1 MKKILIAI
9 EDDFTRRV
17 YSKIFADEKLEV
29 LETKSG
35 KEALDLAKKETL
47 DIILADVSLSEIGG
61 LELLE
66 SLKKE
71 TLTQRIPII
80 IFTQSEREGDRKK
93 AMELEAK
100 DFIVGI
106 LMSPPEVL
114 LRVKSHSGE
123 EKSYQLAINKDLK
136 EAKDLAKD
144 LGYNPN
150 LMCPKCD
157 GSLHLFLVRDF
168 TKGKNYF
175 KVSFI
180 CPKCR

>member
-9 EDDFTRRV
+9 DDNFIRKV
-17 YSKIFADEKLEV
+17 YSKVFADEKLEV

-35 KEALDLAKKETL
+35 KEALDLAKKETP
-47 DIILADVSLSEIGG
+47 DIILADVSLSEMGG

-71 TLTQRIPII
+71 TLTQKIPII
-80 IFTQSEREGDRKK
+80 IFTQLEREGDRKK

-100 DFIVGI
+100 DFILGI
-106 LMSPPEVL
+106 LTPPPEVL
-114 LRVKSHSGE
+114 LRVKTHLGE
-123 EKSYQLAINKDLK
+123 EKTYQLAISKDSK

-150 LMCPKCD
+150 LICPKCNTP
-157 GSLHLFLVRDF
+157 LHLFLIRDF

-175 KVSFI
+175 KISFI
-180 CPKCR
+180 CPRYC

>member
-9 EDDFTRRV
+9 DDDFIRMV
-17 YSKIFADEKLEV
+17 YSRIFADEKFEV
-29 LETKSG
+29 LKTKSG
-35 KEALDLAKKETL
+35 KEALDLAKKEMP

-66 SLKKE
+66 ALKKE
-71 TLTQRIPII
+71 TLTKRIPIV
-80 IFTQSEREGDRKK
+80 IFAQSEKGEDRKK

-114 LRVKSHSGE
+114 LRVKAHLGE
-123 EKSYQLAINKDLK
+123 EKTYQLAIGRDLK
-136 EAKDLAKD
+136 EVKDLARD
-144 LGYNPN
+144 LGYHPN
-150 LMCPKCD
+150 LLCPKCNIP
-157 GSLHLFLVRDF
+157 LHLFLIRDL

-180 CPKCR
+180 CPRCH